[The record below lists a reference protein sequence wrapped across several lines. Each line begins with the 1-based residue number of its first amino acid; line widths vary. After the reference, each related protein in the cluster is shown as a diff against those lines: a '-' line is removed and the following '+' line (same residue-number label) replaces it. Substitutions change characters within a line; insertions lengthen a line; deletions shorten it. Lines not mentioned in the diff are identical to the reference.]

1 MRRLLLTAA
10 LAVTGLFTGVWA
22 QGVKPLPSLHVEGR
36 WLVDKHGN
44 HVVLHGVMD
53 TPNSYFNNDY
63 WEGGYTDK
71 GRQNCL
77 EYFETLFDAMEKAK
91 CTVFRLHLDPAWTND
106 PNVAGDPD
114 VEGKAGE
121 ANISRFSVTRLRT
134 YLGSLYVPLMQK
146 AMDHGMYV
154 VVRPPGVCPHNL
166 QVGDYYQDYLKTVW
180 RTVASRLDIKKWA
193 GQISFELANEPVSV
207 KNAEGQDDP
216 KALHD
221 YFQPIVDIIREKG
234 FTGILWIPGTGWQA
248 NYTSYASYPIHDNN
262 FGYAVHDYTG
272 WYGLSDETVDADGN
286 IETSKQKVI
295 NQFHNQVPVVDT
307 NPIIITEF
315 DWSPKKPGEGHIN
328 EHGEYVEPN
337 YGTWSTGSTSKWGVC
352 YKAMVDHYENISMT
366 LSSTACLLDLDELVY
381 NGNVTAAFGGLE
393 EACGKTC
400 MDWYADYYKVDYPHA
415 DDEEQTPESQT
426 AVSLTIDD
434 LSKEL
439 MIGASG
445 SVKVTATFQDGHER
459 DVTNLVTLALE
470 QTDAMTLEKGWLNAL
485 KEGSAQLTVTY
496 TDPLGNELQQTCT
509 VRSTY
514 FPFAARYITTNF
526 YGEGSYSEKNHRFYP
541 SQWGQMGWQYSNG
554 VDMSDYRYL
563 VVKLKQI
570 QNAAAHVNI
579 FTSNSIWS
587 DGFQSADFGSNKQ
600 LVIDLQSAKTQ
611 NGAALDTKNIHIVSF
626 WANGNGPLYVEDMYL
641 TNNSDYSPMTAVRD
655 PKFSVRSYR
664 QGAVYDLQG
673 RRVSRP
679 HAKGLYIR
687 NGKKLI
693 IN

>member
-1 MRRLLLTAA
+1 MRRLFLTTTLA
-10 LAVTGLFTGVWA
+10 LMGILTGAWA

-53 TPNSYFNNDY
+53 TPNNYFNNHY
-63 WEGGYTDK
+63 WEGGYTDE

-77 EYFETLFDAMEKAK
+77 DYFETLFTAMEKAK

-106 PNVAGDPD
+106 PNVTGDPD

-121 ANISRFSVTRLRT
+121 ANISRFSLSRLRT
-134 YLGSLYVPLMQK
+134 YLNSLYVPLMQK

-180 RTVASRLDIKKWA
+180 RTVASRLDIKKWT
-193 GQISFELANEPVSV
+193 GQVSLELANEPVVV

-221 YFQPIVDIIREKG
+221 YFQPVVDIIREKG

-248 NYTSYASYPIHDNN
+248 NYVSYATYPIQDNN

-272 WYGLSDETVDADGN
+272 WYGCSDESVDADGN

-315 DWSPKKPGEGHIN
+315 DWSPKKPGTGHTN
-328 EHGEYVEPN
+328 EHGQYVESN

-352 YKAMVDHYENISMT
+352 YKAMVDHYQNISMT

-381 NGNVTAAFGGLE
+381 NDNVTAAFGGLE

-400 MDWYADYYKVDYPHA
+400 MDWYAAYYNVDYPHA
-415 DDEEQTPESQT
+415 DDEKQTPESQT
-426 AVSLTIDD
+426 AVSLSIND
-434 LSKEL
+434 LSREL
-439 MIGASG
+439 MIGSSG
-445 SVKVTATFQDGHER
+445 SVKVIATFQDGHER

-587 DGFQSADFGSNKQ
+587 DGFQSVDFGSNKQ

-611 NGAALDTKNIHIVSF
+611 KGAALDTKNIHIVSF

-655 PKFSVRSYR
+655 PKVSVRSYR